1 MGEWERMDRNDSSNR
16 NRGESAADRSESDQ
30 RLSRVETE
38 VMAAYDLLNGSN
50 AFVIAALDSDDAW
63 IAATNGSEV
72 DPTEWC

>member
-16 NRGESAADRSESDQ
+16 DRGESAMDQSKSEQ
-30 RLSRVETE
+30 TLSRGETE
-38 VMAAYDLLNGSN
+38 VMGAYDLLNGSN

-63 IAATNGSEV
+63 IAAMNGSEV